1 MSQVKTN
8 RISLQAPG
16 TSRTHSSSSLASST
30 ATSRPRRIT
39 VNLPKAAVTA
49 AAFVSPMTGEST
61 LTEQLVSQERAR
73 YTMLV
78 SKNTTSESLMKMPN
92 VATKPVST
100 DDEVSS
106 STAVKLPSGAPV
118 RLSNMKLTVD
128 DTPTTPSLTA
138 FPAGSPYQLQK
149 QMVEHKSLQHV
160 LQ

>member
-1 MSQVKTN
+1 MSQVRTN

-16 TSRTHSSSSLASST
+16 TPRSHSSSSLASST
-30 ATSRPRRIT
+30 TTSRPRRII

-49 AAFVSPMTGEST
+49 AAFVSPTTGEPT

-92 VATKPVST
+92 VATKPVSI

-106 STAVKLPSGAPV
+106 PTGAVKLPVGAPA
-118 RLSNMKLTVD
+118 RLSNMKLTVE
-128 DTPTTPSLTA
+128 DTPTTPMPTA
-138 FPAGSPYQLQK
+138 FPAGSPYQLQVSK
-149 QMVEHKSLQHV
+149 LRS
-160 LQ
+160 